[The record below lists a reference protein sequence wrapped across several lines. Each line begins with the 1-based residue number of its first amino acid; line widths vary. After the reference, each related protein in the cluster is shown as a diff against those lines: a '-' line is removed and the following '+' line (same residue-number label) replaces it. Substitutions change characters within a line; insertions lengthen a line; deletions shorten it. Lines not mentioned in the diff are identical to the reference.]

1 MLGHIPP
8 IRTDSSNAFAH
19 RTMSVRIPAIIREIQ
34 ALNPDYP
41 PEVQKAL
48 DAAHDELVNDA
59 PIPMLALP
67 APDYDEWTSACL
79 AHRHTWLN
87 TDWFFAEMFL
97 YRYLIQIVR
106 WWETGRDPFAPKKTL
121 EIEGAA
127 LWNFLDRALALAGT
141 PLENRLPV
149 MLQYALWGNR
159 VDLSYTATSAHGQT
173 GSGDDLLVDDTLAV
187 VTHLLGR
194 PGDVHLVTD
203 NVGTELA
210 MDLALVDALFDG
222 VASRVIIHLKMHP
235 TYVSDATLPDVLG
248 FLNLLESG
256 AHSQATFDLATR
268 LRSVLIAGR
277 LRLAPDLFWNSSRM
291 LWEMPRRLAIMF
303 QNAALVILKGDANYR
318 RMTGDAIL
326 PADTPFAAV
335 TSYFPAPLLTLRTLK
350 SDTIVGLPPGMA
362 ARLDSL
368 DKDWRINGRRGL
380 LQFRK

>member
-1 MLGHIPP
+1 
-8 IRTDSSNAFAH
+8 
-19 RTMSVRIPAIIREIQ
+19 MSVRIPAIIREVQ

-41 PEVQKAL
+41 PEIQKAL

-67 APDYDEWTSACL
+67 APDYDEWASDCL

-87 TDWFFAEMFL
+87 TDWFFAEMFW
-97 YRYLIQIVR
+97 YRYLIQLVR
-106 WWETGRDPFAPKKTL
+106 WWESGRDPFAPKKAQ

-127 LWNFLDRALALAGT
+127 LWSFLDRALTLVDA
-141 PLENRLPV
+141 PLEDRLPV

-159 VDLSYTATSAHGQT
+159 VDLSYMVGGAHGQT
-173 GSGDDLLVDDTLAV
+173 GSGDDLLVDDTLAAV
-187 VTHLLGR
+187 AHLLR
-194 PGDVHLVTD
+194 RQGDIHLVTD

-210 MDLALVDALFDG
+210 IDLALVDTLLDG
-222 VASRVIIHLKMHP
+222 VAPRVIMHLKMHP

-248 FLNLLESG
+248 FLKLLESG
-256 AHSQATFDLATR
+256 THGQATFDLATR
-268 LRSVLIAGR
+268 LRGALSAGR

-291 LWEMPRRLAIMF
+291 LWEMPRRLALVI

-326 PADTPFAAV
+326 PADTPFAAA
-335 TSYFPAPLLTLRTLK
+335 TSYLPVPLLALRTLK
-350 SDTIVGLPPGMA
+350 SDTIVGLPPGVA
-362 ARLDSL
+362 AHLDSL

-380 LQFRK
+380 LQFRQ